1 MPYLFKKGGDN
12 FQMIPD
18 QTINYKNTGFLD
30 NDLLVKYLS
39 KKNPL
44 QLPQSKRI
52 VVKGK
57 NSNVAII
64 NNGAVMSSSAL
75 SWIRIPNSV
84 LNYTIFMLLMFTVAF
99 L

>member
-1 MPYLFKKGGDN
+1 
-12 FQMIPD
+12 MIPD

-30 NDLLVKYLS
+30 NDLLVTYLS

-44 QLPQSKRI
+44 QLPKSKRI

-57 NSNVAII
+57 TSNVAII

-75 SWIRIPNSV
+75 SWVQIPNSV
-84 LNYTIFMLLMFTVAF
+84 LNYSIFMLLM
-99 L
+99 LSIQKEKLYKPI

>member
-1 MPYLFKKGGDN
+1 
-12 FQMIPD
+12 MIPD

-44 QLPQSKRI
+44 LLPKSKRI
-52 VVKGK
+52 VVKG
-57 NSNVAII
+57 NSNIATPRTETQ
-64 NNGAVMSSSAL
+64 SSSAW
-75 SWIRIPNSV
+75 SWVRDPNSA
-84 LNYTIFMLLMFTVAF
+84 LNNTIFMLWCLLSVAF